1 MQFFVSASAWK
12 MFSLCILPLIA
23 GIGVFHVTESITAFR
38 IIMLLLIFVELFW
51 IYSVCKFITQKY
63 SNHITMPLTNLH
75 LSLIYLLINSILF
88 SLDIIPGEILYIFGL
103 IGIVTNIYS
112 VYFTARI
119 LVMAERERKVTFSDY
134 MGTFILVYIFIF
146 GVWWL
151 QPRVNRL
158 HHINA

>member
-38 IIMLLLIFVELFW
+38 IIMLLIIFVELFW

-63 SNHITMPLTNLH
+63 SNHITIPLTNLH

-134 MGTFILVYIFIF
+134 IVTFILVYIFIF

-158 HHINA
+158 HHLNA

>member
-1 MQFFVSASAWK
+1 MQFFVSAPAWK

-38 IIMLLLIFVELFW
+38 IIMLLIIFVELFW

-75 LSLIYLLINSILF
+75 VSLIYLLINSILF
-88 SLDIIPGEILYIFGL
+88 SLNIIPGEILYIFGL
-103 IGIVTNIYS
+103 IGIVPNIYS

-134 MGTFILVYIFIF
+134 IGTFILVYIFIF

-158 HHINA
+158 HHLNA

>member
-1 MQFFVSASAWK
+1 MRFFVSASAWK

-38 IIMLLLIFVELFW
+38 IIMLLIIFVELFW

-103 IGIVTNIYS
+103 IGIVPNIYS

-134 MGTFILVYIFIF
+134 IGTFILVYIFVF
-146 GVWWL
+146 GVWLL

-158 HHINA
+158 HHLNA

>member
-1 MQFFVSASAWK
+1 MQFFLSASAWK

-38 IIMLLLIFVELFW
+38 IIMLLIIFVELFW

-75 LSLIYLLINSILF
+75 LSLIYFLINSILF

-158 HHINA
+158 HHLNA

>member
-38 IIMLLLIFVELFW
+38 IIMLLIVFVELFW

-75 LSLIYLLINSILF
+75 VSLIYLLINSILF
-88 SLDIIPGEILYIFGL
+88 SLNIIPGEILYIFGL

-134 MGTFILVYIFIF
+134 IGTFILVYIFIF

-158 HHINA
+158 HHLNA

>member
-1 MQFFVSASAWK
+1 MEFFVSVPAWK
-12 MFSLCILPLIA
+12 MFSLCIFPIIA
-23 GIGVFHVTESITAFR
+23 GIGVFSVTESITAFR
-38 IIMLLLIFVELFW
+38 IIMLFVIFIELFW

-63 SNHITMPLTNLH
+63 SNHITIPLTNLH
-75 LSLIYLLINSILF
+75 VSLLYLLINSILF
-88 SLDIIPGEILYIFGL
+88 SLDIIPGEILYYFGL
-103 IGIVTNIYS
+103 IGIAANIYS

-134 MGTFILVYIFIF
+134 IGTFILVYLFIY

-158 HHINA
+158 HYSNT

>member
-38 IIMLLLIFVELFW
+38 IIMLLTIFVELFW

-75 LSLIYLLINSILF
+75 VSLIYLLINSILF
-88 SLDIIPGEILYIFGL
+88 SLNIIPGEILYIFGL

-134 MGTFILVYIFIF
+134 IGTFILVYIFIF

-158 HHINA
+158 HHLNA